1 MLLLYKHTLIDN
13 LENKIEIYKSP
24 DGQTEVQVQLIQDT
38 IWLSQRQM
46 GDLFDK
52 DVRTI
57 NEHIQTVFKT
67 GELDKKATIRKF
79 RIVQTEGARNIA
91 RNIDHFSLDMIIS
104 VGYRVNS
111 IRGTQFRQWA
121 TQRLKD
127 YLIEGLAINETRLNQ
142 KNKEIQI
149 FARWD

>member
-1 MLLLYKHTLIDN
+1 MLLLYKHTLVDN

-57 NEHIQTVFKT
+57 NEHIQTVFNT
-67 GELDKKATIRKF
+67 GELDKKS
-79 RIVQTEGARNIA
+79 N
-91 RNIDHFSLDMIIS
+91 
-104 VGYRVNS
+104 YP
-111 IRGTQFRQWA
+111 
-121 TQRLKD
+121 
-127 YLIEGLAINETRLNQ
+127 
-142 KNKEIQI
+142 EIP
-149 FARWD
+149 DSSN